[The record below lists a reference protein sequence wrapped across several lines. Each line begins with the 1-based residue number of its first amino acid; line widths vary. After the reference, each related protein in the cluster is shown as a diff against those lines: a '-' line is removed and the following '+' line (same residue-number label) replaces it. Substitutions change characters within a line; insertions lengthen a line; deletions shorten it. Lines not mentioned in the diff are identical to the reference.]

1 MEQKK
6 CKKTYLIKMLL
17 SLSVI
22 IGGMTILTNLIYIE
36 SKQEMMHS
44 ELKGSTSPPIILVN
58 VKWKDS
64 LYSVVLEDYVLHSIL
79 KKDGNK
85 KVNDKASSDKIT
97 DNLSYRDTLNV
108 DSLSFKKLKRYM
120 IIPEIRIDTIYNK
133 MGIDGLLFS
142 YFDDEYFIPYCSEDS
157 TLSLSEQRYVIYILL
172 QHDFFAYI
180 DCESGC
186 LIIKKPQIR

>member
-6 CKKTYLIKMLL
+6 YQKTYLIKILL
-17 SLSVI
+17 SLTVI
-22 IGGMTILTNLIYIE
+22 IGGVTMFMNLIHIDSE
-36 SKQEMMHS
+36 QEMMHS

-58 VKWKDS
+58 VKWEDS
-64 LYSVVLEDYVLHSIL
+64 LYSVVLEDYVLHSFL

-85 KVNDKASSDKIT
+85 KVNNKAYYDKIA
-97 DNLSYRDTLNV
+97 DKLSYRDTLNV
-108 DSLSFKKLKRYM
+108 DSLSFKELKRYM

-172 QHDFFAYI
+172 QHDFSAYI

-186 LIIKKPQIR
+186 LIIKKP